1 MSKAATM
8 SETYAEQNV
17 DGNVDEHLVN
27 GVISRFDPATRALHV
42 DITTT

>member
-1 MSKAATM
+1 M